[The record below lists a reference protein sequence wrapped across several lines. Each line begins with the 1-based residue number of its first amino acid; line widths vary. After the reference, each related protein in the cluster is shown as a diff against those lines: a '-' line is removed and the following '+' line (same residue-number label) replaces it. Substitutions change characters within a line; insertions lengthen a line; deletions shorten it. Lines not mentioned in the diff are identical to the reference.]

1 MKDLKGTRTL
11 ENLKYAFSGE
21 SQARNKYTFF
31 ASRARKDGYVQ
42 IAKVFEET
50 AGNEKEHAELWY
62 KAFAGIDTTYENL
75 LTAAAGEH
83 EEWAEMYREFAQ
95 VAREEG
101 FTELA
106 ARFDGVAAIEK
117 THEERYRA
125 LAENVKTGD
134 VFKREEPVTW
144 ICQNCGHIHTDTQAP
159 EICPVC
165 EHPRAYFKLHA
176 QDY

>member
-144 ICQNCGHIHTDTQAP
+144 ICQNCGHIHTGTQAP

-165 EHPRAYFKLHA
+165 EHPMAYFKLHA